1 MAVSNRNMKWI
12 SQVDMPSPL
21 AGARQREAAKKA
33 SNSASSHM
41 ICDWS
46 LLELKTRLSS
56 FRPGI
61 LVKTNPTELRVG
73 RTQKMEPSRNKRT
86 QNFENEH
93 QSAGDSLLNT
103 PNSFKRPRT
112 PSNSEAPALTLQS
125 GSSDGSVGLGW
136 TIDTTINTRGQSKAR
151 EWPRNTRSPAY
162 PVAPSTDSSYL
173 ADDAVMNNTTGE
185 RSQERLQTKS
195 LTAAETVLSLK
206 NVMTTDVTRRCFG
219 MCASVLVCGDIIHGE
234 AVGRLLAEHKLW
246 LQHPKHELTLFEPYF
261 NPQWLSPPGQEFQ
274 HDVGVS
280 KSDIKETV
288 PFSEKERSRVLQV
301 LDSATGPQEFL
312 EPQCNDI
319 LTTELKPYQK
329 KALAMMVEKELG
341 LFMGD
346 GAKFPTVWERLN
358 DGDAGSSIIMSTQ
371 RPKPCLGGLLADD
384 MGLGK
389 TITMLAL
396 ISGTLDANRFS
407 TAQSRVTTLVVT
419 PLSSECHTEEVDSGF
434 SD

>member
-1 MAVSNRNMKWI
+1 MN
-12 SQVDMPSPL
+12 PS
-21 AGARQREAAKKA
+21 
-33 SNSASSHM
+33 
-41 ICDWS
+41 
-46 LLELKTRLSS
+46 
-56 FRPGI
+56 
-61 LVKTNPTELRVG
+61 ELRIG
-73 RTQKMEPSRNKRT
+73 RTQIMEPSRNKRT

-151 EWPRNTRSPAY
+151 EWPRNTPSPVY
-162 PVAPSTDSSYL
+162 PAAPSTDSSYL
-173 ADDAVMNNTTGE
+173 AYDTVMNNATGE
-185 RSQERLQTKS
+185 RPEEGLQTKN
-195 LTAAETVLSLK
+195 LTAAETLLSLK
-206 NVMTTDVTRRCFG
+206 NDRDSVMTTDVTRRCFG
-219 MCASVLVCGDIIHGE
+219 MCASVLVCGDIIHAE

-246 LQHPKHELTLFEPYF
+246 LQHPNHELTLFEPYF

-274 HDVGVS
+274 HYISV
-280 KSDIKETV
+280 
-288 PFSEKERSRVLQV
+288 R
-301 LDSATGPQEFL
+301 PQEFS

-346 GAKFPTVWERLN
+346 GAEFPTVWERLN
-358 DGDAGSSIIMSTQ
+358 DGDAGSSIIYKNTITGSMSTQ

-389 TITMLAL
+389 TITILAL
-396 ISGTLDANRFS
+396 ISGALDANRFS
-407 TAQSRVTTLVVT
+407 TAQAHATTLVVT
-419 PLSSECHTEEVDSGF
+419 PLSSILEAIRSITRNTTGQDETEYR
-434 SD
+434 